1 MKTQPA
7 TGETY
12 PKSDLFNK
20 AAESRTFEQQMI
32 ERDKR
37 ATKAGFVVG
46 GMGLLIAVLALVAV
60 VVMLPLKQTDVE
72 LYTLDNHTGRVEH
85 VTRTSKTSLTATE
98 AYQKAMA
105 ANYVKVR
112 ERYVY
117 PSLQDDYE
125 TVQVYNAPQVNDDYL
140 ALYAGKNAP
149 DKVYK
154 NGAHTVKVEILS
166 NQITDATAPDR
177 VATIRYKKIIRR
189 LADNSTRNEYWDAR
203 FTFHSNPDKEMSDAE
218 REINYF
224 GFTVTSWQT
233 DREIRGGE

>member
-1 MKTQPA
+1 MSEQK
-7 TGETY
+7 
-12 PKSDLFNK
+12 LI
-20 AAESRTFEQQMI
+20 AESRTFEQQMI

-46 GMGLLIAVLALVAV
+46 GVGLLIAVLALVAV

-72 LYTLDNHTGRVEH
+72 LYTVDNHTGRVEH

-125 TVQVYNAPQVNDDYL
+125 TVQVYNAPQVND
-140 ALYAGKNAP
+140 
-149 DKVYK
+149 V
-154 NGAHTVKVEILS
+154 T
-166 NQITDATAPDR
+166 T
-177 VATIRYKKIIRR
+177 
-189 LADNSTRNEYWDAR
+189 WR
-203 FTFHSNPDKEMSDAE
+203 FTPEKTPRTRF
-218 REINYF
+218 
-224 GFTVTSWQT
+224 
-233 DREIRGGE
+233 IRTGRTP